1 MHTKLFGVLAGLT
14 LALGVLVAAQ
24 GTARAGGGG
33 DTGSGLDRGTEA
45 ARANDRTAG
54 VRSGPGRRRYHR
66 YGHYRHYR

>member
-1 MHTKLFGVLAGLT
+1 MQTKLFGVLAGLA
-14 LALGVLVAAQ
+14 LAFGVLTAAP

-45 ARANDRTAG
+45 ARANDRTGG

-66 YGHYRHYR
+66 ANRYRRYR

>member
-14 LALGVLVAAQ
+14 LALGVLAAVP

-66 YGHYRHYR
+66 HGHYRRYR